1 MPSPVRLRVAVA
13 LTRETDHGPEVL
25 VFDHRDVPQAG
36 TQLPGGGVDPGESL
50 EAAAHRE
57 VFEETGLTG
66 ITVGA
71 RIAVHNRPTAEGA
84 PQHTVL
90 VRARTTE
97 TRDRWQY
104 TVEGEGHDRGL
115 VYLCRFVPL
124 PAHVDFHHVPRPAHA
139 NDAVSRG
146 NARS

>member
-1 MPSPVRLRVAVA
+1 MSSTVRLRVAVA

-25 VFDHRDVPQAG
+25 VFDHRDVPEAG
-36 TQLPGGGVDPGESL
+36 TQLPGGGVDPGETL

-57 VFEETGLTG
+57 VREETGLTG
-66 ITVGA
+66 ITVGLP
-71 RIAVHNRPTAEGA
+71 ISVHHRPTAAGT

-90 VRARTTE
+90 VRATTTE
-97 TRDRWQY
+97 TRDHWQY
-104 TVEGEGHDRGL
+104 TVEGEGDDRGL

-124 PAHVDFHHVPRPAHA
+124 PAQVGFHHVPRPAHA